1 MHSNLWLLVI
11 AFISAKLINRLSPV
25 QATVALILIFA
36 ISTIVCMW

>member
-1 MHSNLWLLVI
+1 MHSNIWLLVI
-11 AFISAKLINRLSPV
+11 TFISSKLINRLSPI